1 MNAVTEDKPSA
12 AAAAGSSAQA
22 EPYPS
27 NFYAWYCVFVLLGIY
42 LNSFLDRQLVALVV
56 GPIKAT
62 MSLSDSQ
69 VGFLMGPAFAIF
81 YTLAGLPLGY
91 AADRFS
97 RRWLIGLGQ
106 IFWSIASACFGLGNN
121 YGQLIAA
128 RIGVGVGEASLSP
141 SAYSIIADI
150 FPPQRL
156 GRAISV
162 YAMGIY
168 VGGGLANFI
177 GGLMLKRF
185 GADTVYHVP
194 VVGDRLGWQVIFLV
208 ASLAPIVPL
217 TLAML
222 TLREPKRRGLG
233 MKKQADGTFKP
244 VSVPIPMFIRYAVQ
258 NKATLLCHGF
268 GFAFLSFSGYGAS
281 AWTPEFFIRIHGWSR
296 ADVGVYT
303 GLMSMIAGPIGL
315 YLGGWLGDRYA
326 AKGRRDSKMFVGL
339 IAATAW
345 FPFGIASPLM
355 PTGELAF
362 LLAIPATM
370 FAAMPWGIAPAA
382 IQEIMPNQM
391 RGQASAVYLFIIS
404 LIGLGLGPQAL
415 ALVTDYVF
423 RDEKQIHMSLM
434 WTTTLAHVG
443 SAALLWIGLA
453 HFRKSRDNLDAWLK
467 QHS

>member
-1 MNAVTEDKPSA
+1 MNAVTETA
-12 AAAAGSSAQA
+12 APVPAATTSTAP
-22 EPYPS
+22 PYPS

-56 GPIKAT
+56 GPIKSS
-62 MSLSDSQ
+62 MHLSDSQ

-106 IFWSIASACFGLGNN
+106 VFWSIASACFGLGNS

-141 SAYSIIADI
+141 SAYSIIADM
-150 FPPQRL
+150 FRPERL

-177 GGLMLKRF
+177 GGMMLKSF
-185 GADTVYHVP
+185 GAETMYTVP
-194 VVGDRLGWQVIFLV
+194 IIGERMGWQVIFLV
-208 ASLAPIVPL
+208 ASLTPIIPL
-217 TLAML
+217 TLATL
-222 TLREPKRRGLG
+222 TLKEPARRGLG
-233 MKKQADGTFKP
+233 MKRQPDGTFKP
-244 VSVPIPMFIRYAVQ
+244 VAVPIPMFIKYAMK
-258 NKATLLCHGF
+258 NRTTMLCHGF

-281 AWTPEFFIRIHGWSR
+281 AWTPEFFIRMHGWSR
-296 ADVGVYT
+296 SDVGVYT
-303 GLMSMIAGPIGL
+303 GLMSMVAGPLGL
-315 YLGGWLGDRYA
+315 YFGGWLGDRLA
-326 AKGRRDSKMFVGL
+326 AKGQRDSKMRVGL
-339 IAATAW
+339 IAATVW
-345 FPFGIASPLM
+345 FPFGIAMPLM

-362 LLAIPATM
+362 LLAIPAT
-370 FAAMPWGIAPAA
+370 FFSAMPWGIAPAA

-404 LIGLGLGPQAL
+404 IIGLGLGPQAL

-423 RDEKQIHMSLM
+423 KDENQINLSLM

-443 SAALLWIGLA
+443 SAVLLWLGLS
-453 HFRKSRDNLDAWLK
+453 HFRKSRDNVEAWLK
-467 QHS
+467 EHS

>member
-1 MNAVTEDKPSA
+1 MNAVTETGAEGPAASPSTA
-12 AAAAGSSAQA
+12 P
-22 EPYPS
+22 PYPS

-56 GPIKAT
+56 GPIKSS
-62 MSLSDSQ
+62 MQLSDSQ

-106 IFWSIASACFGLGNN
+106 FFWSIASACFGLSNT
-121 YGQLIAA
+121 YGQMIGA

-141 SAYSIIADI
+141 SAYSIIADV

-168 VGGGLANFI
+168 VGGGMANFL
-177 GGLMLKRF
+177 GGMMLRSF
-185 GADTVYHVP
+185 GAEELYTVP
-194 VVGDRLGWQVIFLV
+194 IIGERMGWQVIFLV
-208 ASLAPIVPL
+208 AAFVPLIPL

-222 TLREPKRRGLG
+222 TIREPVRRGLG
-233 MKKQADGTFKP
+233 MKRQPDGTLKP
-244 VSVPIPMFIRYAVQ
+244 IAVPIPMFIKYALL
-258 NKATLLCHGF
+258 NKKTILCHGL
-268 GFAFLSFSGYGAS
+268 GFACLSFSGYGAS
-281 AWTPEFFIRIHGWSR
+281 AWLPEFFIRIHGWTRS
-296 ADVGVYT
+296 DVGIYV
-303 GLMSMIAGPIGL
+303 GLMAMVAGPAGL
-315 YLGGWLGDRYA
+315 FFGGWLGDRLA
-326 AKGRRDSKMFVGL
+326 AKGKRDSKMLVGVV
-339 IAATAW
+339 AATVW

-355 PTGELAF
+355 PTGDLAF
-362 LLAIPATM
+362 LLAIPAM
-370 FAAMPWGIAPAA
+370 FFSAMPWGVAPAA

-404 LIGLGLGPQAL
+404 IIGLGLGPQAL

-423 RDEKQIHMSLM
+423 QDEKQIHLSLM
-434 WTTTLAHVG
+434 WTTTIAHVA
-443 SAALLWIGLA
+443 SALLLWLGLP

-467 QHS
+467 EHS

>member
-1 MNAVTEDKPSA
+1 MNDQASTQQASA
-12 AAAAGSSAQA
+12 STAPA
-22 EPYPS
+22 YPS

-62 MSLSDSQ
+62 MNLTDSQ

-106 IFWSIASACFGLGNN
+106 LFWSIASACFGLGNN

-141 SAYSIIADI
+141 SAYSIIADL

-168 VGGGLANFI
+168 VGGGLANVI
-177 GGLMLKRF
+177 GGIMLERYA
-185 GADTVYHVP
+185 ADQSYNLP
-194 VVGDRLGWQVIFLV
+194 VVGERLGWQVIFLV

-222 TLREPKRRGLG
+222 TLKEPERRGLG
-233 MKKQADGTFKP
+233 KKKQPDGTFTA
-244 VSVPIPMFIRYAVQ
+244 VSVPIPMFIKYAAQ
-258 NKATLLCHGF
+258 NKATLICHGL

-296 ADVGVYT
+296 AETGKLVGV
-303 GLMSMIAGPIGL
+303 MSMIAGPLGL

-339 IAATAW
+339 IAATVW
-345 FPFGIASPLM
+345 FPFGIAAPLM
-355 PTGELAF
+355 PTGELA
-362 LLAIPATM
+362 LLMAIPATL
-370 FAAMPWGIAPAA
+370 FSAMPWGIAPAA

-404 LIGLGLGPQAL
+404 MIGLGLGPQAL

-423 RDEKQIHMSLM
+423 QDEKQIHLSLM

-443 SAALLWIGLA
+443 SAVLLWIGLA

-467 QHS
+467 EHNAG